1 MKADLLLALTPYIPN
16 DRVAVLLN
24 PAATLPA
31 DGVAM
36 IADISGFTPLTE
48 ALTHGLRPDQGA
60 EELTRAL
67 GAVFTPL
74 ITQIHVFRGSVMKF
88 GGDALIVWFGRG
100 KGEWKTAVICRAITA
115 AWEMQQQ
122 MQTVGQVSTPIGP
135 VVLKMKIGL
144 AYGPVKRFNLGLP
157 EYGYEDVLVG
167 ETLDR
172 MSEAEHHA
180 DPGDIVADATTL
192 AIVARL
198 LTVSEWREGFGVVG
212 QLLQP
217 AKPSPWAEMGGDLT
231 PERVDN
237 LAAYVPRQ
245 IVEMLQA
252 GQGQVAEL
260 KPVVS
265 LFVQFHGLD
274 YDHDLTI
281 GDKLQTYFASAQQ
294 VVARYNGRLNRLIT
308 GDKGSLLHIIF
319 GAPRSLEEQEARA
332 VRCALDLQAE
342 CGGLPFITMQRIGM
356 ATGRVF
362 AGPVGSPARHDYTVM
377 GDTINLSARLMQNAA
392 DNQILI
398 DSAVRSQLGD
408 AFELIDLGEIRV
420 KGKAEPI
427 HVFAPTRVRQTA
439 RQVKK
444 VAQLF
449 GRGAETAVLQHH
461 LQLLMQGQGGIVFV
475 VGDVG
480 MGKTL
485 LLDSWRGKTAVRWVS
500 GISLAYG
507 ETLRGYLFID
517 LLRDLLDL
525 PPGSTPDQTSAALS
539 RLCQELFGVARLE
552 ATYPYL
558 AQFMGLPL
566 PNETTQRLQGLG
578 GESLRWQLFQIIPE
592 LFYQLSRRQPIVVAL
607 DDLQWSDPTSLQ
619 LLELLWPL
627 ARQSAVLFVLAMR
640 PEQQSRAWELRHE
653 ILQAI
658 NRPPAAD
665 LLLSPLDEPSAA
677 ELVNY
682 HAPGLPERVVT
693 YLVDKGGGNPLFLVE
708 IVRTLQLRGL
718 LSGEA
723 ELDTVVLDALDL
735 PGSVQG
741 LLLAQLDR
749 LAVETRHT
757 LQMAA
762 VIGKTF
768 LDQVLA
774 AMAGA
779 EAQVMAQLEALEE
792 QAYVQKNGRSDLGP
806 SHTFR
811 HILIQESTY
820 GTLLYERRRAY
831 HRQAAQALET
841 LFPAQIVEQAPFL
854 AHHYERAEDLEQA
867 IYYYSQTADQARL
880 LYANEEAETLYHKIL
895 SLLDQQAAVAKPN
908 LDGRAKTYLKLA
920 QTYMN
925 TADFAK
931 AQECYEQAFNLLEQV
946 ESTQIQLKEEEVQL
960 RTLRWGILEQNLT
973 TFDPALIEGT
983 PALEII
989 NNLFEG
995 LVELDHELNVVP
1007 CVAHRWHIQNEGKQY
1022 RFELRPDLKWSDGT
1036 PLTAHDFVFAWQR
1049 NLSPQTGASV
1059 ADQLYVVQGAEE
1071 FHQGQ
1076 TNDPDSIGIEA
1087 IDDFTLLITLKTPVS
1102 YFLYLLTD
1110 LITFPQPHHSIQNKG
1125 DQWGHPENLVC
1136 NGAFKVGGGSPSHEI
1151 LMVKNPHYR
1160 GFASG
1165 NLEKI
1170 ALCYVQP
1177 TFTNYLQEKID
1188 WCRVDD
1194 RADLPAL
1201 YPQETLLVQGFLT
1214 FMLGFACHCPPFD
1227 EKLIRQAFVK
1237 CINRT
1242 ELVREIWANVQK
1254 PAMGGVVPPGMPGH
1268 SPEIGLLFEPSFAR
1282 QILHQRLEVGAGF
1295 PSITLAALPGFGSTP
1310 IFLQETW
1317 KTHLGIE
1324 VNIIENKPANE
1335 VLSDMAAG
1343 KVQIM
1348 LLGLYATYPDPD
1360 DVLRGFHS
1368 SASLTHHF
1376 GWKHKKFDEFIDEA
1390 ASLTNVLERLALYH
1404 QADRLLVAEET
1415 AVAPLYYL
1423 QAYGLLRSPFR
1434 LAESGKII
1442 RGGIKFKNIRV
1453 DMTS

>member
-1 MKADLLLALTPYIPN
+1 MKIDLVLALTPYIPN
-16 DRVAVLLN
+16 DRVTVLLN
-24 PAATLPA
+24 PAATLPV

-48 ALTHGLRPDQGA
+48 ALTQGLRPDQGA

-67 GAVFTPL
+67 EAVFTPL
-74 ITQIHVFRGSVMKF
+74 ITQIHAFRGSVIKF
-88 GGDALIVWFGRG
+88 GGDALIVWFGQG
-100 KGEWKTAVICRAITA
+100 KGERKTAVIRRALTA

-135 VVLKMKIGL
+135 VALKMKIGL

-157 EYGYEDVLVG
+157 EYGYEDVLAG
-167 ETLDR
+167 QTLDR

-180 DPGDIVADATTL
+180 NPGDIVADATTL
-192 AIVARL
+192 AIATRL
-198 LTVSEWREGFGVVG
+198 LTISEWREGFGVVG
-212 QLLQP
+212 HLLQP
-217 AKPSPWAEMGGDLT
+217 AKPSPWAEIGRELDSERTESLT
-231 PERVDN
+231 
-237 LAAYVPRQ
+237 AYVPRQ

-274 YDHDLTI
+274 YDHDLAI
-281 GDKLQTYFASAQQ
+281 GDKLQTYFASAQR

-332 VRCALDLQAE
+332 VRCALDLQTE

-362 AGPVGSPARHDYTVM
+362 AGPVGSPVRHDYTVM

-408 AFELIDLGEIRV
+408 AFDLTDLGEIRV

-444 VAQLF
+444 VEQLF
-449 GRGAETAVLQHH
+449 GRVAETAVLQHH

-539 RLCQELFGVARLE
+539 RLCQELFGPARLE

-592 LFYQLSRRQPIVVAL
+592 LFRQLSRRQPIVVAL

-627 ARQSAVLFVLAMR
+627 ARQLAVLFVLAMR

-718 LSGEA
+718 LSGEV

-779 EAQVMAQLEALEE
+779 EAQVMAQLEVLEG

-931 AQECYEQAFNLLEQV
+931 AQLYYEQAFILLEKL
-946 ESTQIQLKEEEVQL
+946 ESNNAFSQAENRYLDEKYVLK
-960 RTLRWGILEQNLT
+960 WGILQQDLA
-973 TFDPALIEGT
+973 TFDPGLVEGIPAIEVVH
-983 PALEII
+983 
-989 NNLFEG
+989 NLFEG
-995 LVELDHELNVVP
+995 LVELDNELNVLP
-1007 CVAHRWHIQNEGKQY
+1007 CLAWRWQIGEGGKQY
-1022 RFELRPDLKWSDGT
+1022 LFELRSGLKWSDGE

-1049 NLSPQTGASV
+1049 NLDPKTAAGV

-1071 FHQGQ
+1071 FNLGR
-1076 TNDPDSIGIEA
+1076 TDDPRSVGILAINDS
-1087 IDDFTLLITLKTPVS
+1087 TLLITLTAPIN
-1102 YFLYLLTD
+1102 YFLYLLAD
-1110 LITFPQPHHSIQNKG
+1110 RITFPQPKHMVESQGVFWSKP
-1125 DQWGHPENLVC
+1125 QNLVC
-1136 NGAFKVGGGSPSHEI
+1136 NGAFKIASTPEANEI
-1151 LMVKNPHYR
+1151 RLVKNDFYR

-1165 NLEKI
+1165 NLEKVSI
-1170 ALCYVQP
+1170 RYLDP
-1177 TFTNYLQEKID
+1177 TFTHYLQQAVD

-1194 RADLPAL
+1194 RADLPVH
-1201 YPQETLLVQGFLT
+1201 YPSETFLVQGFLT
-1214 FMLGFACHCPPFD
+1214 FMLGFACQFPPFD
-1227 EKLIRQAFVK
+1227 QKAVRQAFVQS
-1237 CINRT
+1237 INRVQ
-1242 ELVREIWANVQK
+1242 LVQEVWAGVQK
-1254 PAMGGVVPPGMPGH
+1254 PAMGGTVPPGMPGH
-1268 SPEIGLLFEPSFAR
+1268 SPETNLPFEPITAR
-1282 QILHQRLEVGAGF
+1282 QQLQTGRLRKRLPEVV
-1295 PSITLAALPGFGSTP
+1295 LATLPGFGGVSSY
-1310 IFLQETW
+1310 LQRAWQEN
-1317 KTHLGIE
+1317 LG
-1324 VNIIENKPANE
+1324 VDVQVRENVPAVE
-1335 VLSDMAAG
+1335 ALSALEKGEIQM
-1343 KVQIM
+1343 I
-1348 LLGLYATYPDPD
+1348 LFGLHATYPDPD
-1360 DVLRGFHS
+1360 DILRGFHAHNTLS
-1368 SASLTHHF
+1368 QYL
-1376 GWKHKKFDEFIDEA
+1376 GWQNAKFDELVDTAVRE
-1390 ASLTNVLERLALYH
+1390 TNVSKRLALYH
-1404 QADRLLVAEET
+1404 QADKVLVMEET
-1415 AVAPLYYL
+1415 AVSPLYYL
-1423 QAYGLLRSPFR
+1423 QAYGLLRPPFG
-1434 LAESGKII
+1434 LAEGTKII
-1442 RGGIKFKNIRV
+1442 RGGIKFKNIVVRE
-1453 DMTS
+1453 